1 MGSWPRG
8 GRGDGARDPR
18 DAGRDPSPRCSSSVS
33 PLGNAPTS
41 LMLHVGSAG
50 LDRKQRAACARA
62 GPAALGATAGRG
74 AVRVRG
80 PEVRASVRRG
90 FCPSGPRGETLA
102 ALLVLG
108 AMLVRR
114 EAACFP
120 APGARVR
127 RPTRAPGASAPA
139 PGAAAGE
146 GLGEPGSDFSGRYWW
161 PGSLRL
167 GGLWI
172 RL

>member
-1 MGSWPRG
+1 MGSLPRG
-8 GRGDGARDPR
+8 GREDGAPDPR
-18 DAGRDPSPRCSSSVS
+18 DAGRDPSRRCSSSVS
-33 PLGNAPTS
+33 PLRNTPTS

-62 GPAALGATAGRG
+62 GPAALGATAGRR
-74 AVRVRG
+74 AMRARG
-80 PEVRASVRRG
+80 PEVWASVGRG

-102 ALLVLG
+102 ARLVLG

-127 RPTRAPGASAPA
+127 RPSRAPSASAQA

-146 GLGEPGSDFSGRYWW
+146 GRGELDSDFSGRYWW